1 MKKKGK
7 KKVKD
12 IGIPTKILLEKII
25 VFSTFLCSL
34 YEKRIDMILTRGSDI
49 KKPARIGFFNDNQL
63 ANDIIKPDTKTLI
76 IKNNMRLFYP
86 KKFLIFEIGLLK
98 GS

>member
-1 MKKKGK
+1 M
-7 KKVKD
+7 
-12 IGIPTKILLEKII
+12 LFENII